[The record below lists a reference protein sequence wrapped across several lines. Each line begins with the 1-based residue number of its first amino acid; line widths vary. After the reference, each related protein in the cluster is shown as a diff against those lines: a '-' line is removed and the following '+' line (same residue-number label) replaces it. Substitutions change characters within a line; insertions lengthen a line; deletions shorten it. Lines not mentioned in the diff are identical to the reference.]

1 MTENASFMAQHGAI
15 TPVEELEETCS
26 TDGPVCPSCGAKTCV
41 DEASYYD
48 ERGYEIECDC
58 GLTFEV
64 EAFSEWSWAGHALRW
79 KEKTDV

>member
-1 MTENASFMAQHGAI
+1 MTENTSFMAQHGAI
-15 TPVEELEETCS
+15 TPVEELEETYS
-26 TDGPVCPSCGAKTCV
+26 TEGPMCPGCGAETCA

-64 EAFSEWSWAGHALRW
+64 EPFSAWSWTGRALSR